1 MDYLTGLLQLYLG
14 SCVRL
19 CSSANQ
25 VPLGPAHVEW
35 MYTCS
40 RVFCAWQ
47 RLLCRKFH
55 HLWQGM
61 CWTPTRG
68 ELYQH
73 SILKSVFTSLRL
85 FPYRNCV
92 FSFRLQIVE
101 NWGELAEMAGVFLNL
116 VMLWD
121 KNDFPFYLVKPQV
134 NLFTF

>member
-1 MDYLTGLLQLYLG
+1 M
-14 SCVRL
+14 
-19 CSSANQ
+19 
-25 VPLGPAHVEW
+25 GPAHVEW

-55 HLWQGM
+55 HLWQGR

-73 SILKSVFTSLRL
+73 SVLKSVFTSLRL

-92 FSFRLQIVE
+92 FSFCLQIVE
-101 NWGELAEMAGVFLNL
+101 NWGELAEVAGVFLNL
-116 VMLWD
+116 VMLWN
-121 KNDFPFYLVKPQV
+121 KNDFPFYLVKTSSEFIHLLKFIMNSGVYLAHIKSSLHSKQ
-134 NLFTF
+134 